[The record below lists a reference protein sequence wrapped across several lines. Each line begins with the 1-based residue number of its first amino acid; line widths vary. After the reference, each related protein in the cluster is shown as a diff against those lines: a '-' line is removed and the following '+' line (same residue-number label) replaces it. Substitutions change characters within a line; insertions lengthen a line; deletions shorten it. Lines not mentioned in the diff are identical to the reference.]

1 MMILG
6 KKLGQTSFLDSKG
19 KRVCA
24 TVLDYKGCMVIGNR
38 TQDKDGYIANI
49 IGFLK
54 PKKLTFDRLFF
65 FLYSFFKKLNKP
77 CLFII
82 FSNRG

>member
-24 TVLDYKGCMVIGNR
+24 TVLDYKGCTVVGNR
-38 TQDKDGYIANI
+38 TNDKDGYIANI

-54 PKKLTFDRLFF
+54 PKKL
-65 FLYSFFKKLNKP
+65 NKP
-77 CLFII
+77 QQQDFIKKKYRPEKTSKRRKI
-82 FSNRG
+82 RSGR

>member
-24 TVLDYKGCMVIGNR
+24 TVLDYKGCTVVGIELMTKTDTLLISLV
-38 TQDKDGYIANI
+38 
-49 IGFLK
+49 F
-54 PKKLTFDRLFF
+54 
-65 FLYSFFKKLNKP
+65 
-77 CLFII
+77 
-82 FSNRG
+82 

>member
-24 TVLDYKGCMVIGNR
+24 TVLDYKGCTVVGNR
-38 TQDKDGYIANI
+38 TNDKDGYIANI
-49 IGFLK
+49 IGV
-54 PKKLTFDRLFF
+54 
-65 FLYSFFKKLNKP
+65 Y
-77 CLFII
+77 I
-82 FSNRG
+82 